1 MNSVVIDCFPES
13 VSRYRTGYAVVA
25 VDVIRATTTA
35 ISAVAAG
42 RRCFMA
48 STIEGARE
56 LAARL
61 GNALLVGEQ
70 KGAMPPD
77 FDLNNSPAALLAR
90 TDVDRP
96 AVLLS
101 SSGTRLCQQASLCE
115 AAFLA
120 CFRNHLL
127 LPAHLAG
134 AYSRIAVIGAGSRGE
149 FRPEDQMCCAQ
160 LAKALVELGYSPA
173 TSDTAD
179 IIRRWGTAP
188 ANAWLHSKSVQYLRD
203 SGQIEDLQFILDHTG
218 DLGAVF
224 AMQGNEVTVNPVVP
238 VSGDQFD
245 IGLGRPASALCRA
258 HRAIPC

>member
-13 VSRYRTGYAVVA
+13 VARYRTGYAVVA

-42 RRCFMA
+42 RRCFTA

-70 KGAMPPD
+70 TGAMPAD

-90 TDVDRP
+90 TDVERP
-96 AVLLS
+96 AILLS
-101 SSGTRLCQQASLCE
+101 SSGTRLCREASLCE

-120 CFRNHLL
+120 CFRNHLS

-149 FRPEDQMCCAQ
+149 FRLEDQMCCAQ
-160 LAKALVELGYSPA
+160 LAKALVELGYSPG
-173 TSDTAD
+173 TSDTLNL
-179 IIRRWGTAP
+179 IRRWSAAP
-188 ANAWLHSKSVQYLRD
+188 ANAWLHSKSVQYLRE
-203 SGQIEDLQFILDHTG
+203 SGQLDDLQFILDHIG
-218 DLGAVF
+218 DLSAVF
-224 AMQGNEVTVNPVVP
+224 AMQDDEVMINPVVP
-238 VSGDQFD
+238 AAATNSILASGS
-245 IGLGRPASALCRA
+245 LRRPSAE
-258 HRAIPC
+258 PTV